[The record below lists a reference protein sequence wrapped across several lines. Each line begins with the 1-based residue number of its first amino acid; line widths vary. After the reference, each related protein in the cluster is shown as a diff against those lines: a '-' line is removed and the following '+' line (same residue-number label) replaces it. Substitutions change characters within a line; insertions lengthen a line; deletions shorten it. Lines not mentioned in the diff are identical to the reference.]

1 MKKKLFMITLAVC
14 LIVLSIA
21 STSLAYFTDTEK
33 KATVFTA
40 GNVEIALSLDDLN
53 ELKLF
58 PGQEYTKSAAIS
70 NIGSENAYVGAI
82 IRLRGASINSVLA
95 PTSAAGNV
103 PVAISSLLN
112 GLDASDYVVKYKPLD
127 NGYDIFVVKK
137 TELAG
142 KTDTANASATIFSK
156 ICIPKEWDNAQMGAI
171 KGASIEIIAYATQT
185 VGFRSENNL
194 SAAENALKAAFGSAE
209 GDAWYGYPT
218 T

>member
-70 NIGSENAYVGAI
+70 NIGSEDAYVGAI

-112 GLDASDYVVKYKPLD
+112 GLDVSDYVVKYQTLD

-137 TELAG
+137 TELKG
-142 KTDTANASATIFSK
+142 KTDTATATASATIFSK

-185 VGFRSENNL
+185 VGFT
-194 SAAENALKAAFGSAE
+194 SAETALKAAFGSAA